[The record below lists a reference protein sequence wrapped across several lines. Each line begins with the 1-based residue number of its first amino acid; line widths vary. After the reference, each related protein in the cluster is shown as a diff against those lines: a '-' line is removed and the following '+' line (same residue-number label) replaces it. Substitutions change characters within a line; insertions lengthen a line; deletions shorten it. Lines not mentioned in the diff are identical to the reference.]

1 VVDFN
6 RLMLVKWLDITSQ
19 GDPWIDMADAM
30 AMKPA
35 VMVSLGW
42 IIREAP
48 DFFTL
53 ASTLDTEE
61 ELVGD
66 VNCIPRAAILEM
78 KCLSSDGVV
87 ID

>member
-1 VVDFN
+1 
-6 RLMLVKWLDITSQ
+6 MWVKWLDITSQ
-19 GDPWIDMADAM
+19 GDPWIDMADAV

-53 ASTLDTEE
+53 ASTLDTDP
-61 ELVGD
+61 GD
-66 VNCIPRAAILEM
+66 EVPVLRWCGDRLTTQNVA
-78 KCLSSDGVV
+78 K
-87 ID
+87 